1 MAIEEGFRRLR
12 IVGRWIL
19 LAGLVLE
26 AVTLV
31 AAVVAMVLG
40 RGEFVSGFGFL
51 AALGLPVCVLGGVI
65 LVAVWIAE
73 GFVHPR
79 RPPHS

>member
-1 MAIEEGFRRLR
+1 MALEEGFRRLR
-12 IVGRWIL
+12 IVGRAIL
-19 LAGLVLE
+19 LAGLALE

-31 AAVVAMVLG
+31 AAVVAMVFA

-51 AALGLPVCVLGGVI
+51 GALGVPFCLLGAGVL
-65 LVAVWIAE
+65 LAVWIAE
-73 GFVHPR
+73 GFAHPR